1 MKKAKS
7 IKELMDGFEGEQ
19 PRLEWPDPI
28 VKDSGF
34 LWLEGTDIVGKSMPE
49 IASKVLAVPNLRDLG
64 VDEAT
69 VEEFATEGDNKI
81 IFKWVK
87 ENIKPLYTL
96 VD

>member
-1 MKKAKS
+1 MKTRKAFS
-7 IKELMDGFEGEQ
+7 EMEFTKEEQ
-19 PRLEWPDPI
+19 RLEWPDPI
-28 VKDSGF
+28 VRDSGL

-49 IASKVLAVPNLRDLG
+49 IASHVLAVPNLRDLG
-64 VDEAT
+64 IDEAT

-96 VD
+96 VN

>member
-1 MKKAKS
+1 METRKALS
-7 IKELMDGFEGEQ
+7 EMEFTKEEQ
-19 PRLEWPDPI
+19 RLEWPDPI
-28 VKDSGF
+28 VRDSGL

-49 IASKVLAVPNLRDLG
+49 IASRVLAVPNLRDLG
-64 VDEAT
+64 IDEAT

-96 VD
+96 VN

>member
-1 MKKAKS
+1 MKTRKTLS
-7 IKELMDGFEGEQ
+7 EMEFTREEQ
-19 PRLEWPDPI
+19 RLEWPDPI
-28 VKDSGF
+28 VKDSGL

-49 IASKVLAVPNLRDLG
+49 IASRVLAVPNLRDLG
-64 VDEAT
+64 IDEAT

-96 VD
+96 VN

>member
-1 MKKAKS
+1 MDKTKKTLS
-7 IKELMDGFEGEQ
+7 EMEFTREEQ
-19 PRLEWPDPI
+19 RLEWPDPI
-28 VKDSGF
+28 VKDAGF

-49 IASKVLAVPNLRDLG
+49 IASRVLAVPNLRDLG

-81 IFKWVK
+81 IFKWVN

>member
-1 MKKAKS
+1 MKTRKALS
-7 IKELMDGFEGEQ
+7 EMEFTKEEQ
-19 PRLEWPDPI
+19 RLEWPDHI
-28 VKDSGF
+28 VRDSGL

-49 IASKVLAVPNLRDLG
+49 IASRVLAVPNLRDLG
-64 VDEAT
+64 IDEAT

-96 VD
+96 VN

>member
-1 MKKAKS
+1 MKTRKTLS
-7 IKELMDGFEGEQ
+7 EMEFTKEEQ
-19 PRLEWPDPI
+19 RLEWPDPI
-28 VKDSGF
+28 VRDSGL

-49 IASKVLAVPNLRDLG
+49 IASRVLAVPNLRDLG
-64 VDEAT
+64 IDEAT

-96 VD
+96 VN

>member
-1 MKKAKS
+1 MKTRKALS
-7 IKELMDGFEGEQ
+7 EMEFTKEEQ
-19 PRLEWPDPI
+19 RLEWPDPI
-28 VKDSGF
+28 VRDSGL

-49 IASKVLAVPNLRDLG
+49 IASRVLAVPNLRDLG
-64 VDEAT
+64 IDEAT

-96 VD
+96 VN